1 MQLESTRLFKA
12 LGYLYQIIFHVGQAY
27 LGFSLAVCKGL
38 STTDSLMGWAVNWPL
53 TGRDLASREYQNLGC
68 RESWMLHPSFSAH
81 QPSVRLYYSNN
92 PPSLKG
98 LKFPD
103 M

>member
-1 MQLESTRLFKA
+1 MMQLESTRLFKA

-53 TGRDLASREYQNLGC
+53 TGRELASRE
-68 RESWMLHPSFSAH
+68 
-81 QPSVRLYYSNN
+81 
-92 PPSLKG
+92 
-98 LKFPD
+98 
-103 M
+103 